1 MTELPLADYA
11 RTLTGDIQT
20 LAEAEDG
27 SIPKTFTRW
36 ALEQLEESGFVSNM
50 TVAYHSG
57 HGFMVY
63 GFGYS
68 DDRSVLDLYTTD
80 FSLDPVIDKL
90 TKADVTRHFRRLLAF
105 LQKAGSI
112 RSNFDQP
119 TEVHQLCEGVEK
131 LLVNASKV
139 RLFLFSNCESTARTQ
154 PETTEFQG
162 LPVEHHLWDLTRLY
176 RHQTSGAVSEPIV
189 VEFNPPIDCLSVQST
204 EPDLSVTLAV
214 VPGRHLAELYEEHRT
229 RLLELNVRAFLQAR
243 SAVNRGIRLTL
254 LNEPGRFLAYN
265 NGITAT
271 ATAAEFVEDA
281 AGRRVGIRSLT
292 GLQIVNGGQTTA
304 TLHHVFKR
312 DKKDLAGVSVQ
323 MKLTLMNS
331 DDLMEIVPSIS
342 KYSNTQNKVTL
353 VDLSA
358 NDKFHVKFEQVSRT
372 LWAPSTTP
380 GGPQTRWFY
389 ERARGSYAVEE
400 AKHTSVAARRKFK
413 ADNPASQRFAK
424 SDLAKF
430 VNAWNGLPHL
440 VSRGAQKGF
449 AAFQANV
456 KEQPPVIDADYCRR
470 TIAMGILFKEIDKVA
485 KSHDAGSHKALI
497 TAYTMARLCEET
509 GRRIDL
515 DRIWRE
521 QKASNAI
528 TQAAHDLCPL
538 IMEGVIQEGKH
549 VTEWAKSSKCWEEV
563 SGIPWTVPE
572 DLVDELL
579 AKSVEFTV
587 DTQEE
592 EEEQL
597 SRLKQIPLSEWEM
610 LADWAR
616 ETRALELAEQQI
628 ATTIATKLAS
638 NGTIT
643 AAQVRK
649 ALEVYD
655 NAIEEGFSAFAP

>member
-1 MTELPLADYA
+1 MAELPLADYA

-36 ALEQLEESGFVSNM
+36 VLEQLEESGFVSNM

-57 HGFMVY
+57 HGVMVY

-80 FSLDPVIDKL
+80 FSLDPMADRL

-105 LQKAGSI
+105 LQKASSI
-112 RSNFDQP
+112 RGNFDQP

-131 LLVNASKV
+131 LLANASKV

-154 PETTEFQG
+154 PEPTDFQG
-162 LPVEHHLWDLTRLY
+162 LPVEHHLWDLARLY
-176 RHQTSGAVSEPIV
+176 RHQTSGAASEPIV
-189 VEFNPPIDCLSVQST
+189 VEFDPPISCLSVQSI
-204 EPDLSVTLAV
+204 EPNLSVTLAV

-243 SAVNRGIRLTL
+243 STVNRGIRLTL

-271 ATAAEFVEDA
+271 ATDAEFVEDA
-281 AGRRVGIRSLT
+281 EGRRVGIRRLT

-312 DKKDLAGVSVQ
+312 DKRDLAGVSVQ
-323 MKLTLMNS
+323 MKLTLMSS
-331 DDLMEIVPSIS
+331 DDLMKIVPSIS
-342 KYSNTQNKVTL
+342 RYSNTQNKVTL

-358 NDKFHVKFEQVSRT
+358 NDKFHVEFERISRT
-372 LWAPSTTP
+372 LWAPPTTA

-400 AKHTSVAARRKFK
+400 AKHTAVAARRKFK
-413 ADNPASQRFAK
+413 AETPAAQRFAK

-440 VSRGAQKGF
+440 VSRGAQKNF
-449 AAFQANV
+449 AAFQDNV
-456 KEQPPVIDADYCRR
+456 KKQPPVIDADYCRR
-470 TIAMGILFKEIDKVA
+470 TIAMGILFKAIDRVA
-485 KSHDAGSHKALI
+485 KVHDAGSHKALI
-497 TAYTMARLCEET
+497 TAYTTARLCEET

-521 QKASNAI
+521 QKVSDAVV
-528 TQAAHDLCPL
+528 QAAHDLCPL
-538 IMEGVIQEGKH
+538 VMDIVIQDGKH

-563 SGIPWTVPE
+563 SCIPWTIPDE
-572 DLVDELL
+572 LAEELL
-579 AKSVEFTV
+579 ARPVEFAV
-587 DTQEE
+587 DTREE

-597 SRLKQIPLSEWEM
+597 SRLKQIELSEWEM

-616 ETRALELAEQQI
+616 ETRTLELAEQQI
-628 ATTIATKLAS
+628 ATMIAAKLAT

-655 NAIEEGFSAFAP
+655 RAIEEGFSAFAP

>member
-1 MTELPLADYA
+1 MAELPLADYA

-27 SIPKTFTRW
+27 SIPRTFTRW
-36 ALEQLEESGFVSNM
+36 VLEQLEESGFVSNM
-50 TVAYHSG
+50 TVAFHSG
-57 HGFMVY
+57 HGVMVY

-80 FSLDPVIDKL
+80 FSLEPMVDRL
-90 TKADVTRHFRRLLAF
+90 TKADVTKHYRRLLAF

-112 RSNFDQP
+112 RGNFDQP

-131 LLVNASKV
+131 LLANASKV
-139 RLFLFSNCESTARTQ
+139 RLFLFSNCESAARTQ
-154 PETTEFQG
+154 PEPTDFQG
-162 LPVEHHLWDLTRLY
+162 LPVEHHLWDLARLY
-176 RHQTSGAVSEPIV
+176 RLQTSGAASEPIV
-189 VEFNPPIDCLSVQST
+189 VEFDPPIDCLSVQSI
-204 EPDLSVTLAV
+204 EPNLSVTLAV

-243 SAVNRGIRLTL
+243 SNVNRGIRLTL
-254 LNEPGRFLAYN
+254 LNEPGRFLTYN

-312 DKKDLAGVSVQ
+312 DKRDLAGVSVQ
-323 MKLTLMNS
+323 MKLTLMGS

-342 KYSNTQNKVTL
+342 RYSNTQNKVTL

-358 NDKFHVKFEQVSRT
+358 NDKFHVEFERISRT
-372 LWAPSTTP
+372 LWAPPTVP

-400 AKHTSVAARRKFK
+400 AKNTSITARRKFK
-413 ADNPASQRFAK
+413 AEHPAAQRFAK

-440 VSRGAQKGF
+440 VSRGAQKSF
-449 AAFQANV
+449 AAFQDAV

-470 TIAMGILFKEIDKVA
+470 TIAMGILFKAVDKVSKA
-485 KSHDAGSHKALI
+485 HDAGSHKALI
-497 TAYTMARLCEET
+497 TAYTVARLCEET
-509 GRRIDL
+509 ERRIDL

-521 QKASNAI
+521 QNVSDAI
-528 TQAAHDLCPL
+528 VQAAHDLCPQ
-538 IMEGVIQEGKH
+538 IMDMVIQEGKH

-563 SGIPWTVPE
+563 SRISWTVPE
-572 DLVDELL
+572 ELAEELL
-579 AKSVEFTV
+579 ARPVEFAV
-587 DTQEE
+587 DTREE

-597 SRLKQIPLSEWEM
+597 SRLKQIELSEWEM

-628 ATTIATKLAS
+628 ATTIAAKLAS
-638 NGTIT
+638 KATIT
-643 AAQVRK
+643 TAQVRK